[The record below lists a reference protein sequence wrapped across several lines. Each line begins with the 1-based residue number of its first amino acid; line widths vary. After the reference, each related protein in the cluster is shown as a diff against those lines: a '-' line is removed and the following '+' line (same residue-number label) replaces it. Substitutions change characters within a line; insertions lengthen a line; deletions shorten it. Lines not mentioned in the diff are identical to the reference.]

1 MIKMTFEKE
10 DGTTFEYELPEDD
23 SMCLAMDLEEILHE
37 HSMIEEDETVAILDR
52 SEARLLD
59 Y

>member
-1 MIKMTFEKE
+1 MTLETEGGK
-10 DGTTFEYELPEDD
+10 TFEYNLPEDD